1 MLEASDDAP
10 TRSFHGPRVVE
21 ATKCPKCWGAVIMGF
36 GLMGGGFGPYVYC
49 MTSYCTWM
57 MKEQMP
63 EDEE

>member
-1 MLEASDDAP
+1 
-10 TRSFHGPRVVE
+10 VVE